1 MASIAGLYS
10 FGDRGGG
17 GGHDGHGGGEGSR
30 GFGGRGLFKKGR
42 IGAHINQTGW
52 FGGFGENSGE
62 THLTGTTE
70 LLDGEEC
77 PGLGEKEQ

>member
-42 IGAHINQTGW
+42 IGAHGAR
-52 FGGFGENSGE
+52 GRES
-62 THLTGTTE
+62 
-70 LLDGEEC
+70 
-77 PGLGEKEQ
+77 PGLAHFSLGWKEREAEAVSQ

>member
-42 IGAHINQTGW
+42 IGAHQSGW
-52 FGGFGENSGE
+52 FAGFGENSGE
-62 THLTGTTE
+62 THLTGTTD
-70 LLDGEEC
+70 LLDGEDSAT
-77 PGLGEKEQ
+77 LEKEQ